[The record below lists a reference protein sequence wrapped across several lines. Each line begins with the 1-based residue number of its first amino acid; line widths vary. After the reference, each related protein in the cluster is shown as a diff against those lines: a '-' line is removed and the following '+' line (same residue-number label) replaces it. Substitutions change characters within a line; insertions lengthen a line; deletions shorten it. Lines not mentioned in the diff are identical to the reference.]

1 MISQGFSFMRDT
13 NIVKYFLHL
22 FALFQL
28 FGCRCT
34 FYGVDGS
41 DECAHCRDVNNCF
54 HINETCIE
62 CGSEDD
68 LSSTSLIV
76 LICIL
81 STLLI
86 TTWILIAVYAFL
98 KRRRGRLLVNETH
111 GAVDICLAD
120 QDVPHH
126 YDEVQDI
133 DGCYTFLDRSAQETH
148 YEDVNKI

>member
-1 MISQGFSFMRDT
+1 M
-13 NIVKYFLHL
+13 FL
-22 FALFQL
+22 A
-28 FGCRCT
+28 
-34 FYGVDGS
+34 
-41 DECAHCRDVNNCF
+41 
-54 HINETCIE
+54 
-62 CGSEDD
+62 EDD

-98 KRRRGRLLVNETH
+98 KRRRGRLLVKKKTH

-120 QDVPHH
+120 QDVSHH

-148 YEDVNKI
+148 YEDVNKL

>member
-1 MISQGFSFMRDT
+1 M
-13 NIVKYFLHL
+13 FL
-22 FALFQL
+22 A
-28 FGCRCT
+28 
-34 FYGVDGS
+34 
-41 DECAHCRDVNNCF
+41 
-54 HINETCIE
+54 
-62 CGSEDD
+62 EDD

-98 KRRRGRLLVNETH
+98 KRRRERLLVNETH

-120 QDVPHH
+120 QDVSHH

-148 YEDVNKI
+148 YEDVNKL